1 MTSSDG
7 QDYSDM
13 SLLHLFSLEA
23 ETQTALLN
31 DGLLTLERDPQHAE
45 SLEALMRAAHSLKGA
60 ARIVQLGAAER
71 VAHVMEDCFVAA
83 QEGRLV
89 FTSEHLEVLLQGVD
103 VLTRLAQAAMTDAAA
118 EALAAYQPEVDAQ
131 VAALRTIVTPG
142 AAPPPP
148 PPTSAAGVM
157 PPVEPVSALHE
168 PIPVQSSLVPAQSTP
183 APVQGR
189 PELMPALSREVVDKD
204 RMVRVTA
211 ENLNRLMG
219 LAGESLV
226 ESRWTEPFAKALRQL
241 KRSQLELADM
251 LERLREALT
260 EVEVPERVAEHVIA
274 ARRKVNECRH
284 LLAERLTELE
294 LFARRSENLANRLYR
309 EAIAS
314 RMRPFDDGV
323 QGFPRMVRDIAR
335 RLGKKVSL
343 EIIGRATEVDRD
355 ILERLE
361 APLSHLL
368 RNAID
373 HGIEPPE
380 ERLAV
385 GKSEEGTIRLEAAHK
400 GGMLSITVSDDGR
413 GVELGY
419 LRQKIISTQLTTADI
434 ATALTEVEL
443 MEFLF
448 LPGFSTRESVT
459 EISGRGVGLDVVHEM
474 VRDVGGTVRAVSE
487 PGQGM
492 HFYLQ
497 LPLTLSVLR
506 TLVVEI
512 AGEPYAFPL
521 ARIDR
526 ALMLP
531 KDDIDVVAGRQY
543 FTIDGQHIG
552 LISAHQVLEL
562 QESTRHS
569 DTLPVIVISDRLN
582 SYGLVVDRFVGESDL
597 VVQPLDPRLGKIPD
611 ISTAALLE
619 DGSPILIIDVEDM
632 VHSVD
637 NLLGGRRL
645 RQVSRATSA
654 TMGPTRKRILVVDD
668 SITVRE
674 VERQLLAN
682 HGYEVEVAVDG
693 MDGWNAVRTGHY
705 DLVISD
711 VDMPRMDGFEMV
723 SQIKH
728 DARLSALP
736 VMIVSYKG
744 SEEDRNRGLEAGANY
759 YLSKSSFH
767 DETLLQ
773 AVVDLIG
780 EA

>member
-1 MTSSDG
+1 
-7 QDYSDM
+7 
-13 SLLHLFSLEA
+13 
-23 ETQTALLN
+23 
-31 DGLLTLERDPQHAE
+31 
-45 SLEALMRAAHSLKGA
+45 
-60 ARIVQLGAAER
+60 
-71 VAHVMEDCFVAA
+71 
-83 QEGRLV
+83 
-89 FTSEHLEVLLQGVD
+89 
-103 VLTRLAQAAMTDAAA
+103 
-118 EALAAYQPEVDAQ
+118 
-131 VAALRTIVTPG
+131 
-142 AAPPPP
+142 
-148 PPTSAAGVM
+148 
-157 PPVEPVSALHE
+157 
-168 PIPVQSSLVPAQSTP
+168 
-183 APVQGR
+183 
-189 PELMPALSREVVDKD
+189 
-204 RMVRVTA
+204 
-211 ENLNRLMG
+211 
-219 LAGESLV
+219 LV
-226 ESRWTEPFAKALRQL
+226 ESRWTEPFANALRQL
-241 KRSQLELADM
+241 KRSQLELSDV

-260 EVEVPERVAEHVIA
+260 EVEVPERVAEHVTT
-274 ARRKVNECRH
+274 ARRKANECRH

-294 LFARRSENLANRLYR
+294 LFARRSENLADRLYR

-335 RLGKKVSL
+335 RLEKKVNL

-373 HGIEPPE
+373 HGIEPSE

-385 GKSEEGTIRLEAAHK
+385 GKPEEGTIRLEAAHK

-413 GVELGY
+413 GVELEH
-419 LRQKIISTQLTTADI
+419 LRQKVISTQLTTSDL
-434 ATALTEVEL
+434 ATSLTEVEL

-448 LPGFSTRESVT
+448 LPGFSTKESVT

-474 VRDVGGTVRAVSE
+474 AREVGGTVRAVSE

-531 KDDIDVVAGRQY
+531 KDDIDLVAGRQY

-552 LISAHQVLEL
+552 LVSAHQVLEL
-562 QESTRHS
+562 QESTRHG

-582 SYGLVVDRFVGESDL
+582 CYGLVVDRFVGESDL
-597 VVQPLDPRLGKIPD
+597 VVQPLDPRLGKVPD

-645 RQVSRATSA
+645 RKVSQATSA
-654 TMGPTRKRILVVDD
+654 AIGPTRKRILVVDD

-693 MDGWNAVRTGHY
+693 MDGWNAVRAGHY

-711 VDMPRMDGFEMV
+711 VDMPRMDGFELV
-723 SQIKH
+723 SQIKN
-728 DARLSALP
+728 DARLRAVP

-744 SEEDRNRGLEAGANY
+744 SEEDRTRGLEAGANY
-759 YLSKSSFH
+759 YLTKSSFH